1 MLGCGQARPL
11 SGWHLDSG
19 EIGFGKLTLTSMP
32 WPAAAFP
39 GRPAGNQ
46 EEPDQGVRRG
56 RGVHPTFGRGT
67 AALWGRL
74 AARQPAGRVALGP
87 TGLKKEGKL

>member
-1 MLGCGQARPL
+1 MAGFELARSRPL
-11 SGWHLDSG
+11 VGLP
-19 EIGFGKLTLTSMP
+19 K
-32 WPAAAFP
+32 
-39 GRPAGNQ
+39 Q

-56 RGVHPTFGRGT
+56 RGVHPTFGFGT

-87 TGLKKEGKL
+87 AWLKKEGKL